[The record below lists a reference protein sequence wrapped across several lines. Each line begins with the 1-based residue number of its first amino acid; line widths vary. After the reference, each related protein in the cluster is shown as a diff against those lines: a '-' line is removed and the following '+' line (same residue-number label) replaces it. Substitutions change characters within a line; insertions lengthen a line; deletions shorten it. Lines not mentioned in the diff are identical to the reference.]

1 MTGSSY
7 RSTPARSVA
16 SHKALGLWNRH
27 AGGESTTRWTQRV
40 RLPGVRSA
48 RLQFDAIAREK
59 LTCCRHAGLW
69 YLVNKELSV
78 RDKVQIVET
87 DQGSKAWANMLC
99 QKFRRHVARKKGLEG
114 MRPEG

>member
-7 RSTPARSVA
+7 RSTPAWSVA

-27 AGGESTTRWTQRV
+27 AGGENTTCWTQQV
-40 RLPGVRSA
+40 RLLGVRLA

-59 LTCCRHAGLW
+59 LTRCRHTGLW
-69 YLVNKELSV
+69 YLVNEGLSV

-87 DQGSKAWANMLC
+87 DLGSKAWANM
-99 QKFRRHVARKKGLEG
+99 FH
-114 MRPEG
+114 

>member
-16 SHKALGLWNRH
+16 SHEALGLWNRH

-59 LTCCRHAGLW
+59 LTRCRHAGLW
-69 YLVNKELSV
+69 YLVNKGLSV

-87 DQGSKAWANMLC
+87 DLGSKAWANM
-99 QKFRRHVARKKGLEG
+99 FRRKS
-114 MRPEG
+114 

>member
-7 RSTPARSVA
+7 RSTPAWSVA
-16 SHKALGLWNRH
+16 SHEALGLWNRH

-59 LTCCRHAGLW
+59 LTRCRHAGFW
-69 YLVNKELSV
+69 YLVNKGLSV
-78 RDKVQIVET
+78 RNKVQIVET
-87 DQGSKAWANMLC
+87 DLRFKAWANI
-99 QKFRRHVARKKGLEG
+99 FRQES
-114 MRPEG
+114 

>member
-27 AGGESTTRWTQRV
+27 AGGESTTCWMQQV

-48 RLQFDAIAREK
+48 QLQFDAIAREK
-59 LTCCRHAGLW
+59 LTRCRHAGLW
-69 YLVNKELSV
+69 YLVNEGLSV

-87 DQGSKAWANMLC
+87 DLGSKAWANM
-99 QKFRRHVARKKGLEG
+99 FRQES
-114 MRPEG
+114 